1 MFPDAVVVADSRALL
16 YESQKLF
23 GLELDDLCDFP
34 LLDEEGVGVV
44 HVESHG
50 LEQVSDLRAGLYL
63 GVDSE
68 LVLGLLCA
76 DHSLDD
82 DLVVLLVAHG
92 RLGLVLVAEDDRD
105 LRLVD
110 LSLSFVVDEFSRV
123 LHPREFGALQGKSQG
138 EEDRLE
144 DVGLPRSVLSGQ
156 GVELR
161 IEVLEHRLV
170 GVGLEPFYNQLFDF
184 HYKILIKTN
193 WIVNSFDR
201 SN

>member
-1 MFPDAVVVADSRALL
+1 
-16 YESQKLF
+16 
-23 GLELDDLCDFP
+23 
-34 LLDEEGVGVV
+34 
-44 HVESHG
+44 
-50 LEQVSDLRAGLYL
+50 
-63 GVDSE
+63 
-68 LVLGLLCA
+68 
-76 DHSLDD
+76 
-82 DLVVLLVAHG
+82 
-92 RLGLVLVAEDDRD
+92 
-105 LRLVD
+105 
-110 LSLSFVVDEFSRV
+110 LSFVVDEFSGV

-144 DVGLPRSVLSGQ
+144 DVGLPRSVLSSQ

-201 SN
+201 SNSDCLTDSINQINNKKLNIKTKKYKLKMQKQN